1 MIAIVVMI
9 SAFPERSGAPA
20 SCELAR
26 SFESQPSP
34 RLKGGKT
41 SSVMHESKKET
52 LAHVSV
58 VRATR
63 RGDAGWEIPIVRRL
77 EGWEGTKV
85 GPWRMYKSIHNSD
98 RLSFFTEQILNTGS
112 ACAE

>member
-1 MIAIVVMI
+1 MKHSDCYCCNDIGV
-9 SAFPERSGAPA
+9 
-20 SCELAR
+20 
-26 SFESQPSP
+26 
-34 RLKGGKT
+34 
-41 SSVMHESKKET
+41 HESKKGT
-52 LAHVSV
+52 LAQVSV

-85 GPWRMYKSIHNSD
+85 GPWRMYNSD
-98 RLSFFTEQILNTGS
+98 RLSFFTEQILNAGS